1 MLKYLAFLSIISL
14 SISLLIGCTKNIE
27 TNDPKQNEVR
37 DAAIDNLN
45 NNEARNLIAEETSLV
60 VLDVRTEEEYQDG
73 HLENSKLIPLGQLEG
88 RLNELNKDIPILVYC
103 RSGNRSLTAS
113 EILIN
118 NGYSKI
124 YNLKDG
130 IRKWDGEVVTE

>member
-60 VLDVRTEEEYQDG
+60 VLDVRTEEEFQDG
-73 HLENSKLIPLGQLEG
+73 HLENSKLIPLGQLEV
-88 RLNELNKDIPILVYC
+88 RLSELSKETPILVYC

-130 IRKWDGEVVTE
+130 IKKWDGEVVTE